1 MHMFSKGFGALLSR
15 SKVRLGVSVVV
26 ASVAIVAIV
35 DIVTFGEMVDS
46 SKSRHDTI
54 NNLLLSLINAFLML
68 RSNPPFPKKLLA

>member
-26 ASVAIVAIV
+26 ASVAIVVAIVAFV

-46 SKSRHDTI
+46 SKSRHDTTNDI
-54 NNLLLSLINAFLML
+54 LLLLINAI
-68 RSNPPFPKKLLA
+68 SYVT